1 MVEAMIGNTVPPRC
15 LVLGGRGFVGSHLVD
30 GLLAAGYRVRSFGRL
45 HTGHHEPRPGL
56 EYFDG
61 NFENLDDVRSALEGC
76 DVCYHLISTTLPKS
90 SNGDPCYDIESNLI
104 GTVRLLD
111 CAVSKGVKKI
121 IFTSSGGTV
130 YGNPRYT
137 PIPESHPTDPICSYG
152 ITKLAVEKYLEMFRT
167 LHGLEYQVLRLANP
181 YGERQ
186 LTHGSQGVI
195 AIFLGKILRGESVEI
210 WGDGSSIRDYLH
222 ISDVTRA
229 LIRSIE
235 PGLTEE
241 RVLNIG
247 SGIGVSVNELLEMIE
262 AVTGRTSDKK
272 YLPGRVF
279 DVPSNVL
286 DISAAY
292 RCFNWS
298 PQVGFT
304 EGIARFARWLANNP
318 HAL

>member
-1 MVEAMIGNTVPPRC
+1 MTDNTTPLRC

-30 GLLAAGYRVRSFGRL
+30 GLLAAGHRVRSFGRL
-45 HTGHHEPRPGL
+45 HTGHHEPREGL

-61 NFENLDDVRSALEGC
+61 NFENLDDVRSALDGC
-76 DVCYHLISTTLPKS
+76 DICYHLISTTLPKS

-104 GTVRLLD
+104 GTVRLLNA
-111 CAVSKGVKKI
+111 AVDKGVKKI
-121 IFTSSGGTV
+121 VFTSSGGTV
-130 YGNPRYT
+130 YGNPRFT
-137 PIPESHPTDPICSYG
+137 PIPENHPTDPICSYG

-186 LTHGSQGVI
+186 LTRGNQGVV
-195 AIFLGKILRGESVEI
+195 AIFLGKIIRGECVEV
-210 WGDGSSIRDYLH
+210 WGDGSSVRDYLH

-229 LIRSIE
+229 LIRSID
-235 PGLTEE
+235 PGATPE

-247 SGIGVSVNELLEMIE
+247 SGIGVSVNELLESIE
-262 AVTGRTSDKK
+262 SVTGRVADRK
-272 YLPGRVF
+272 YLPPRAF

-292 RCFNWS
+292 RSLGWA
-298 PQVGFT
+298 PQVPFI
-304 EGIARFARWLANNP
+304 EGISRFARWLADNP
-318 HAL
+318 HAI

>member
-1 MVEAMIGNTVPPRC
+1 MVEAIIENTRPLRC

-30 GLLAAGYRVRSFGRL
+30 GLLDAGHRVRSFGRL
-45 HTGHHEPRPGL
+45 NTGHRSPHEL
-56 EYFDG
+56 VEYFDG
-61 NFENLDDVRSALEGC
+61 NFENSEDIRSALEDC

-90 SNGDPCYDIESNLI
+90 SNGDPCYDIESNLV

-111 CAVSKGVKKI
+111 YAVKMGVRKI

-137 PIPESHPTDPICSYG
+137 PIPESHPTEPICSYG
-152 ITKLAVEKYLEMFRT
+152 ITKLAIEKYLEMFRV

-186 LTHGSQGVI
+186 LTRGNQGVI
-195 AIFLGKILRGESVEI
+195 AVFLGKIIRGESVEI
-210 WGDGSSIRDYLH
+210 WGDGTSIRDYLH

-229 LIRSIE
+229 LVQSLA
-235 PGLTEE
+235 PGRTEE

-247 SGIGVSVNELLEMIE
+247 SGIGVSVNELLDSIE
-262 AVTGRTSDKK
+262 AVTGRTAERK
-272 YLPGRVF
+272 YLPARSF

-292 RCFNWS
+292 RSLGWTPRIQFIDGVS
-298 PQVGFT
+298 
-304 EGIARFARWLANNP
+304 RFARWLAANP

>member
-1 MVEAMIGNTVPPRC
+1 MVQTMTDNATPLRC

-30 GLLAAGYRVRSFGRL
+30 GLLAAGHRVRSFGRL
-45 HTGHHEPRPGL
+45 HTGHHESRENL

-61 NFENLDDVRSALEGC
+61 NFENSDDVRSALEGC

-104 GTVRLLD
+104 GTVRLLSA
-111 CAVSKGVKKI
+111 AVRGGVEKV

-152 ITKLAVEKYLEMFRT
+152 ITKLAIEKYLEMFRT

-186 LTHGSQGVI
+186 LTRGNQGAI
-195 AIFLGKILRGESVEI
+195 AIFLGKIMRGESVEI
-210 WGDGSSIRDYLH
+210 WGDGSSVRDYLH

-229 LIRSIE
+229 LIRCIE
-235 PGLTEE
+235 PGRTEE

-247 SGIGVSVNELLEMIE
+247 SGIGVSVNALLDAIE
-262 AVTGRTSDKK
+262 TVVDRPAERK
-272 YLPGRVF
+272 YLSARAF

-286 DISAAY
+286 DISAAH
-292 RCFNWS
+292 RSLDWS
-298 PQVGFT
+298 PKVGFT
-304 EGIARFARWLANNP
+304 EGISRFYRWLANNP